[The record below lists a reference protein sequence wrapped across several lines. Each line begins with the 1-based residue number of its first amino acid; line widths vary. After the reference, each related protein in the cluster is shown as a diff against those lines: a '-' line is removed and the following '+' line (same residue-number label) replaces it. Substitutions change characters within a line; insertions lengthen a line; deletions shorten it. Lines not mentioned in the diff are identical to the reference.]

1 MEYTFKNKKTGKIVT
16 HDIKISEYDEFK
28 KNNPHLERYLESPP
42 AVAYNGKTFTS
53 GTDNTWKEVLSKI
66 GQQNPASPLAEQ
78 YYRRSNKEV
87 KSKNIVDK
95 HKEKVKKL
103 ANSKQR

>member
-16 HDIKISEYDEFK
+16 RDIKISEYDEFK

-42 AVAYNGKTFTS
+42 AVAYNGKTFIS

-66 GQQNPASPLAEQ
+66 GQQNPASPLADQ
-78 YYRRSNKEV
+78 YYQRSIKEV
-87 KSKNIVDK
+87 KSKNIVNK
-95 HKEKVKKL
+95 HKDKVKKL
-103 ANSKQR
+103 LTSKQK

>member
-28 KNNPHLERYLESPP
+28 KINPHLERYLEFAP
-42 AVAYNGKTFTS
+42 AVMYNGKTFSS

-66 GQQNPASPLAEQ
+66 GENHRASPLADEYVRKSAKDIKTNQ
-78 YYRRSNKEV
+78 IV
-87 KSKNIVDK
+87 KK
-95 HKEKVKKL
+95 HKEKVKKIL
-103 ANSKQR
+103 V

>member
-1 MEYTFKNKKTGKIVT
+1 MEYTFKNLKTGKIVT

-42 AVAYNGKTFTS
+42 TVVYNGKSFTS
-53 GTDNTWKEVLSKI
+53 GTDDTWKEVLSKI
-66 GQQNPASPLAEQ
+66 GQQNPASPLADE
-78 YYRRSNKEV
+78 YYRGSVKEV
-87 KSKNIVDK
+87 KTKNIVKK

-103 ANSKQR
+103 VSS